1 MLDNEI
7 KGIVYEGFLN
17 ELSIE
22 KIIEL
27 SSLLK
32 QHDKRGN
39 VPHKKFID
47 DLFEV
52 FGHKKNKFYNNL
64 YELIFSRFKIVTC
77 SLINEKEKYYMTKM
91 SSEEEINAYDL
102 CLALAIFVKCNFKAK
117 IKLIFDLSDMDED
130 GYINE
135 KEIVTMI
142 TTLNLN
148 FTEEETP
155 IRTNSTILNQSLI
168 NIKTSQAINFLFYH
182 PGQLKSILIQEKYV
196 NFDTFYN
203 ELVKIPGYKFKIVPC
218 YINFKECLY
227 NTRKES
233 EIKIKNQCRS
243 DFVDVSNEIIFP
255 LSLNYS
261 LNRKNKNYS
270 TSMKNIFIRKKLLPD
285 NSKIKNK
292 AKKRKMYLNNE
303 MGQETLYD
311 VNYSNILNV
320 EVQPALVEFSGIK
333 NNSNNI
339 KLPLLSSQKSIVSR
353 NRKNLYQHSN
363 SLKNIIETKKS
374 SINAN
379 NKNGYMTY
387 GEILKEIKYLSNKNN
402 KDEGTEQELEL
413 LGNMCRDE
421 ARFMRKSLIDKSEGG
436 TKLFFGKNTIIKY
449 K

>member
-1 MLDNEI
+1 M
-7 KGIVYEGFLN
+7 
-17 ELSIE
+17 
-22 KIIEL
+22 
-27 SSLLK
+27 
-32 QHDKRGN
+32 
-39 VPHKKFID
+39 
-47 DLFEV
+47 
-52 FGHKKNKFYNNL
+52 
-64 YELIFSRFKIVTC
+64 
-77 SLINEKEKYYMTKM
+77 
-91 SSEEEINAYDL
+91 
-102 CLALAIFVKCNFKAK
+102 
-117 IKLIFDLSDMDED
+117 
-130 GYINE
+130 
-135 KEIVTMI
+135 
-142 TTLNLN
+142 
-148 FTEEETP
+148 
-155 IRTNSTILNQSLI
+155 
-168 NIKTSQAINFLFYH
+168 
-182 PGQLKSILIQEKYV
+182 
-196 NFDTFYN
+196 
-203 ELVKIPGYKFKIVPC
+203 KIPGYKFKIVPC

-243 DFVDVSNEIIFP
+243 DFVDISNEIIFP

-387 GEILKEIKYLSNKNN
+387 GEILKEIK
-402 KDEGTEQELEL
+402 
-413 LGNMCRDE
+413 
-421 ARFMRKSLIDKSEGG
+421 
-436 TKLFFGKNTIIKY
+436 
-449 K
+449 